1 MIVFIYNMKL
11 DALELQQKMI
21 DILKANSR
29 KSINDIALELG
40 ISRITAKKMMDILV
54 STGRIKRFTITL
66 EDDERDVALVRVDDL
81 TDIPM
86 ELVLEYLRMLDG
98 SYLVLVYFEDLLRLK
113 GSPVRD
119 IQIAVERRITDRMQ
133 RKGILHCDYCR
144 KEIAGD
150 PIVVDI
156 RGRKYYACCP
166 NCAKDLKRRERA
178 VKEVEI

>member
-1 MIVFIYNMKL
+1 MVLIYNMKL
-11 DALELQQKMI
+11 DALELQQRMI

-29 KSINDIALELG
+29 KSINDMAMELG
-40 ISRITAKKMMDILV
+40 ISRITAKKMMDTLIA
-54 STGRIKRFTITL
+54 TGKIKRFTITL

-81 TDIPM
+81 SDIPM
-86 ELVLEYLRMLDG
+86 ELVLEYLRLLDG
-98 SYLVLVYFEDLLRLK
+98 SYLVIVYFEDLLRLK

-119 IQIAVERRITDRMQ
+119 IQIAVERRLTDRMQ

-156 RGRKYYACCP
+156 RGRRYYACCP
-166 NCAKDLKRRERA
+166 NCAKDLKRRGKVA
-178 VKEVEI
+178 EVQI